1 MKRLNVTRRIH
12 FFITVAVFAA
22 AGVSLFLNRV
32 SADGS
37 PAQAKPAPVNFDREI
52 RPILSDTCFA
62 CHGPDEQQRKAKLRF
77 DTKEG
82 AFAKA
87 GVIVPGK
94 AAESRL
100 IKRVLSKDPNALMP
114 PPDSG
119 HKLTDKQI
127 DLLKRWIDEGA
138 QWTEHWAFTA
148 PKRPDLP
155 QVSNQAW
162 VKNPIDAFVLAR
174 LEKEKLAPSP
184 EADRATLLRRVSLD
198 LTGLPPTPAE
208 VDAFLADKSPD
219 AYEKVVDRLLASPR
233 YGERMAMQ
241 WLDLARYADTHGYHI
256 DSHRDMWPWRDW
268 VIKAFNENKRF
279 DQFTIEQLAGDL
291 LPEATTDQKIASG
304 FNRNHMINF
313 EGGAIPEEYLVEYVV
328 DRVETTAN
336 VWMGMTMGCARCH
349 DHKYDPI
356 KQKEF
361 YEFFAFFNNID
372 EKGLDGRRGN
382 ADPMLRLS
390 TPAQEQRLKAVL
402 SDIEV
407 FEALTDERTIA
418 PSVEAWERKALDALA
433 KPERSGLQLHWE
445 ADNSFSDASGNYRH
459 AIVERGE
466 VTFAEGPVQRSA
478 VFSGEAQMRYAAPGD
493 MAGTLASN
501 KPWTAAFWFRPSS
514 IQECGLLQM
523 REPGEAKRGIE
534 ILNEASQPIGDLRR
548 GVKIAL
554 RIANRWPDDALY
566 VRTRD
571 FVWTTAKEAGSTW
584 HHAGVVYDGSGK
596 ASGVT
601 LYIDGQPV
609 AMEAMRDTLRTP
621 VVSQRPLEIGNKEL
635 GSPYKGQL
643 DDIRIYGRALP
654 GAALLQ
660 LGEQEPVRSA
670 FALNPGVPFG
680 KRPRESRLR
689 IADYYLRHAAPSSE
703 REDYASL
710 MARRDERDAL
720 LKEIPNTMVMAER
733 PTPRPTY
740 VLGRGDYRN
749 KTVEVKATTPAM
761 LPPMPANLPRNR
773 LGLAQWLTSREHPLT
788 ARVTVNRFWQMYFGT
803 GIVKTAE
810 DFGTQGD
817 PPSHREMLDW
827 LAVEFI
833 ESGWDVKALQRLILT
848 SATYRQSSTVPPGMA
863 ERDPE
868 NRLLARGPRFRMPA
882 EMVRDTALAASGLLN
897 ARIGGESVRP
907 YQPPGV
913 WEEISYGDVYSAQQY
928 EQDHGDALY
937 RRSMYTFWK
946 RTAPPTSLAAFDA
959 PDREKCVARRARTNT
974 PLQALVTLNDPQF
987 IEAARALALRARK
1000 ESAGDA
1006 ARLRRAFLLA
1016 TARPPSSKE
1025 MSVLSALLKDERAH
1039 YTAKPDEATKLVSVG
1054 ESPAPAD
1061 VPKPELAA
1069 WTMVASAILNLD
1081 EVVTKE

>member
-1 MKRLNVTRRIH
+1 MRPFALTLGILSLLGLMAAQQQARKVDFTRD
-12 FFITVAVFAA
+12 V
-22 AGVSLFLNRV
+22 
-32 SADGS
+32 
-37 PAQAKPAPVNFDREI
+37 Q
-52 RPILSDTCFA
+52 PILADNCYA
-62 CHGPDEQQRKAKLRF
+62 CHGPDESKRMAGVRL

-82 AFAKA
+82 AFAKVA
-87 GVIVPGK
+87 TGQVIVPGDP
-94 AAESRL
+94 AASRL
-100 IKRVLSKDPNALMP
+100 FARISHAKPALRMP
-114 PPDSG
+114 PAAFGKTPTAEQIATL
-119 HKLTDKQI
+119 KL
-127 DLLKRWIDEGA
+127 WIEQGA
-138 QWTEHWAFTA
+138 PWVTHWSYT
-148 PKRPDLP
+148 PP
-155 QVSNQAW
+155 QRSPEPA
-162 VKNPIDAFVLAR
+162 VKNAKWARNAIDRFVLAK
-174 LEKEKLAPSP
+174 LESEGLAPQA
-184 EADRATLLRRVSLD
+184 EAPRTTLIRRLAYD
-198 LTGLPPTPAE
+198 LTGLPPTPEE
-208 VDAFLADKSPD
+208 VTAFLNDKRPD
-219 AYEKVVDRLLASPR
+219 AYERLVDHYLASPH
-233 YGERMAMQ
+233 YGERMTMM

-256 DSHRDMWPWRDW
+256 DSHRDMHHWRQW
-268 VIKAFNENKRF
+268 VIDSFNRNQRF
-279 DQFTIEQLAGDL
+279 DEFTQWQIAGDL
-291 LPEATTDQKIASG
+291 MAKPTREQLLATG
-304 FNRNHMINF
+304 FHRNHMINF